1 MIFDY
6 WTIFALLC
14 LSQHEAESTLAEAL
28 PALEQ
33 ARLALDELDKSDV
46 TEIRSFSKPPKSVQV
61 TSECICVF
69 KGYKEI
75 SWKTAKGMM
84 ADTNFLYSL
93 QTMDVDNISAKQSAI
108 VKGK

>member
-1 MIFDY
+1 
-6 WTIFALLC
+6 
-14 LSQHEAESTLAEAL
+14 QEAESALVEAL

-33 ARLALDELDKSDV
+33 ARLALDDLDKSDV
-46 TEIRSFSKPPKSVQV
+46 TEIRSFAKPPKSVQV

-84 ADTNFLYSL
+84 SDTNFLYSL
-93 QTMDVDNISAKQSAI
+93 QTMDVDNITAKQSAI
-108 VKGK
+108 VKGNLYPVRFT